1 MNRTVEKGGLTA
13 VAKVLGL
20 DAFGAMLCLYFPS
33 GGRINIPLIDD
44 LDMVGARTVSPAEID
59 MKSVHDL
66 PAKSGF
72 DMRFPA

>member
-1 MNRTVEKGGLTA
+1 M
-13 VAKVLGL
+13 AKVLGL